1 MHLKRGLH
9 RLLKLITTGLIQE
22 DGGHQ
27 ELPGVVEKCFLY
39 KVVWRAGRR
48 PLFERLPPGWAE
60 VCVHMVD
67 MSP

>member
-9 RLLKLITTGLIQE
+9 LLLKSITTGLIQK

-39 KVVWRAGRR
+39 KVVWRAGRC
-48 PLFERLPPGWAE
+48 PLLECLPPGWAE